1 LERSTV
7 KPRGFAGAGQ
17 LLDLYFAKIQV
28 HPGMLKKTMRRDE
41 QSPIANQRSRIA
53 ITGADIL
60 TFSLHLR
67 FENAGASGD
76 IEENKEKG
84 EKSAIAEQQSRT
96 ANVESDILTLSL
108 HLRFENAGASGDVE
122 ENNGR
127 GGQSPIANH
136 HSAIANP

>member
-1 LERSTV
+1 
-7 KPRGFAGAGQ
+7 
-17 LLDLYFAKIQV
+17 
-28 HPGMLKKTMRRDE
+28 MLKKTMRRDE

-76 IEENKEKG
+76 IEEN
-84 EKSAIAEQQSRT
+84 
-96 ANVESDILTLSL
+96 
-108 HLRFENAGASGDVE
+108 
-122 ENNGR
+122 NGR